1 MRLNGYVSLV
11 RGDKESIARMMAA
24 CEAWLRRVEPAPA
37 GLVAEPPEHGR
48 DRLHVPVSE
57 RADDDRGAVRKVEG
71 AGFHG

>member
-1 MRLNGYVSLV
+1 MVGVDTRQ
-11 RGDKESIARMMAA
+11 AA
-24 CEAWLRRVEPAPA
+24 ELIMGEAWLRRVEPAPA

-71 AGFHG
+71 AGLHG